1 MICVRESLA
10 HDEAAMRDLF
20 ELLRE
25 SRALAGASHDLRT
38 TPLGLVANRRNLEVA
53 IEAAWAQHLLARR
66 LSVDDL
72 VTDAIASLA

>member
-1 MICVRESLA
+1 MTRVCSQ
-10 HDEAAMRDLF
+10 
-20 ELLRE
+20 ELTHPPDGQPRPTF
-25 SRALAGASHDLRT
+25 RFMPDAT